1 MQVEASESSHCLSRN
16 SHCNLFHLCSTPVF
30 LYSRLL
36 INTILLCV
44 SENYVK
50 TLCYSNSTL
59 FHFSPSSRTYFLCMY
74 HYHHINKSLRG
85 RESKRMAWFITLQ
98 NCFLK
103 PLTLCMHILWPLCS
117 ARTLI
122 KHFNF
127 NNQMSMLSPI
137 KWIGKEYESWFNQKT
152 KHRLFRFSL
161 TREFGLRLASGQ
173 LLSKLQL
180 KSINCHSYEFSTLRQ
195 MTKKMTK
202 IYLNYFSF
210 SPEKLIAFSVLWFMM
225 LLFSRVNRYFLL

>member
-1 MQVEASESSHCLSRN
+1 MLQEVTAN
-16 SHCNLFHLCSTPVF
+16 SQRKKMSQQAATLITAPLFLISILGSCKLRHLRVLTAFPETPTATFSTCVPLVF

-50 TLCYSNSTL
+50 TLCYSNSTI

-117 ARTLI
+117 ARTLM

-137 KWIGKEYESWFNQKT
+137 K
-152 KHRLFRFSL
+152 
-161 TREFGLRLASGQ
+161 
-173 LLSKLQL
+173 
-180 KSINCHSYEFSTLRQ
+180 
-195 MTKKMTK
+195 
-202 IYLNYFSF
+202 
-210 SPEKLIAFSVLWFMM
+210 
-225 LLFSRVNRYFLL
+225 

>member
-1 MQVEASESSHCLSRN
+1 
-16 SHCNLFHLCSTPVF
+16 
-30 LYSRLL
+30 
-36 INTILLCV
+36 
-44 SENYVK
+44 
-50 TLCYSNSTL
+50 
-59 FHFSPSSRTYFLCMY
+59 MY
-74 HYHHINKSLRG
+74 HYHHISKSLRG

-103 PLTLCMHILWPLCS
+103 PLTLCMHTLWPLCS
-117 ARTLI
+117 ARTQI

-137 KWIGKEYESWFNQKT
+137 KWIAKEYESWFNQKT
-152 KHRLFRFSL
+152 KHRLFRLSL

-180 KSINCHSYEFSTLRQ
+180 KSINCHSYEFSTSRQ
-195 MTKKMTK
+195 MTKKA

-210 SPEKLIAFSVLWFMM
+210 SPKMPFLYYDLWCCPSQRLIDTSCCNFCKIVTELSFH
-225 LLFSRVNRYFLL
+225 YDI